1 MKTLTLSLPVALLAT
16 LSFAPI
22 AAATDATTA
31 SPKPKPETTT
41 RNISNWPD
49 IPPRQAGSPYS
60 AIIQDSFGD
69 RQRNFESGRR

>member
-1 MKTLTLSLPVALLAT
+1 MKKLTLSLPVALLAT

-22 AAATDATTA
+22 AGATDAPTA
-31 SPKPKPETTT
+31 SPKPKPPATT

-49 IPPRQAGSPYS
+49 IPPRQSGSAYS
-60 AIIQDSFGD
+60 AIIKDSFGD